1 VCFGFSP
8 LVYFQRLFFFFLLIC
23 LERCTGPETRC
34 KSTNNNTQEVAGL
47 NTASAGRSFGGA
59 YCAGKFCAG
68 NGRRPVQGLGR
79 SGVVVRQLAWAV
91 RFGFEAARSQCLCQ
105 QNLRHGCYGSMI
117 GPRYCSD
124 RATKLRRQVSE
135 N

>member
-8 LVYFQRLFFFFLLIC
+8 LVYFQRRFFFFLLIC

-59 YCAGKFCAG
+59 YAPANFVPVTAG
-68 NGRRPVQGLGR
+68 GRFRG
-79 SGVVVRQLAWAV
+79 
-91 RFGFEAARSQCLCQ
+91 
-105 QNLRHGCYGSMI
+105 
-117 GPRYCSD
+117 
-124 RATKLRRQVSE
+124 
-135 N
+135 